1 MHIGD
6 LRPPPG
12 AKKKRKRVGR
22 GTSSG
27 HGKTSGRG
35 MKGQKAREQVRPGF
49 EGGQTPL
56 YRRLRKR
63 RGVSKSAR
71 NIGLFRRHYAELNVG
86 RLQERFEA
94 GALVTPEVLL
104 EQRIV
109 RNVRDGLRILGEGE
123 LSKALTVRAHHFS
136 AAARA
141 KIEAAGGSVE
151 WLGPPRRA
159 ATPARQS
166 GPRG

>member
-22 GTSSG
+22 GMGSG

-35 MKGQKAREQVRPGF
+35 MKGQNARGSVRMGF

-63 RGVSKSAR
+63 RGVSQAAR
-71 NIGLFRRHYAELNVG
+71 NIGIFRRTYAQVNVG
-86 RLQERFEA
+86 RLEERFDA
-94 GALVTPEVLL
+94 GTVVTPELL
-104 EQRIV
+104 RERRIV
-109 RNVRDGLRILGEGE
+109 RKLGDGVRILGDGQ
-123 LSKALTVRAHHFS
+123 LTKALTVRAHHFS

-141 KIEAAGGSVE
+141 KIEAAGGTAEVI
-151 WLGPPRRA
+151 
-159 ATPARQS
+159 
-166 GPRG
+166 

>member
-22 GTSSG
+22 GMGSG

-35 MKGQKAREQVRPGF
+35 MKGQKARGSVRMGF

-63 RGVSKSAR
+63 RGVSQAAR
-71 NIGLFRRHYAELNVG
+71 NIGIFRRTYAQVNVG
-86 RLQERFEA
+86 RLEERFDA
-94 GALVTPEVLL
+94 GTVVTPELL
-104 EQRIV
+104 RERRIV
-109 RNVRDGLRILGEGE
+109 RKLGDGVRILGDGQ
-123 LSKALTVRAHHFS
+123 LTKALTVRAHHFS

-141 KIEAAGGSVE
+141 KIEAAGGTAEVI
-151 WLGPPRRA
+151 
-159 ATPARQS
+159 
-166 GPRG
+166 

>member
-22 GTSSG
+22 GMASG

-35 MKGQKAREQVRPGF
+35 MKGQKARGSVRMGF

-63 RGVSKSAR
+63 RGVSQAAR
-71 NIGLFRRHYAELNVG
+71 NIGIFRRTYAQVNVG
-86 RLQERFEA
+86 RLEERFDA
-94 GALVTPEVLL
+94 GTVVTPELL
-104 EQRIV
+104 RERRIV
-109 RNVRDGLRILGEGE
+109 RKLGDGVRVLGDGQLT
-123 LSKALTVRAHHFS
+123 KALTVRAHHFS

-141 KIEAAGGSVE
+141 KIEAAGGTAEVI
-151 WLGPPRRA
+151 
-159 ATPARQS
+159 
-166 GPRG
+166 